1 MSADTQAPW
10 DRLWVNCQLATM
22 AGADPFYGAIAD
34 GAVAARAGR
43 IVWVGEREQ
52 LPDVQTEQAG
62 EQIDLGGAWITPG
75 LIDPHT
81 HLAFAG
87 ERSGE
92 FEQRLRGTSYPD
104 ILRAGG
110 GILSTVRAVRATE
123 AHALA
128 EQTVARAARLAAL
141 GVTTVEI
148 KSGYGMTLADERKQ
162 LLAARSVSERLGMRV
177 SKTFLAAHALPP
189 EFAGRRAEFLA
200 YVSAEVM
207 PALAA
212 DGLIDAV
219 DAFCESIAFSADEVG
234 RLFETA
240 RALGLPVKLH
250 ADQLSDC
257 AGAELASRYGALSA
271 DHLEYTNQR
280 GIESLARA
288 GTVAVLLPA
297 AFYFLREHQLPPVD
311 ALRSAGVRIAIASD
325 CNPGTAPLI
334 SPTATMNLACVQFRL
349 APHEAL
355 AGYTREAARALG
367 ILHETGTIEV
377 GKSAD
382 FAIWRCSTPAELSY
396 WIDGMTPA
404 GRVFRGQP
412 DPDGAG
418 VVQ

>member
-1 MSADTQAPW
+1 LSADTQAPW
-10 DRLWVNCQLATM
+10 DRLWVNCHLATM
-22 AGADPFYGAIAD
+22 AGADPFYGAIDD
-34 GAVAARAGR
+34 GAVATRAGR

-52 LPDVQTEQAG
+52 LPDVQTEQVG

-92 FEQRLRGTSYPD
+92 FEQRLRGANYQD

-110 GILSTVRAVRATE
+110 GILSTVRAVREADAT
-123 AHALA
+123 ALA
-128 EQTVARAARLAAL
+128 EQTIARAARMAAL

-162 LLAARSVSERLGMRV
+162 LLAARSVGERLAMRV

-189 EFAGRRAEFLA
+189 EFASRRSEFLA
-200 YVSAEVM
+200 YVGTEVM

-212 DGLIDAV
+212 EGLVDAV
-219 DAFCESIAFSADEVG
+219 DAFCESIAFSADEVA

-250 ADQLSDC
+250 ADQLCDG
-257 AGAELASRYGALSA
+257 AGAELASRYNALAA
-271 DHLEYTNQR
+271 DHLEYTSQR
-280 GIESLARA
+280 GIECLARA

-297 AFYFLREHQLPPVD
+297 AFYFLREHQLPPVG

-325 CNPGTAPLI
+325 CNPGTAPLL
-334 SPTATMNLACVQFRL
+334 SPTSAMNLACVQFRL

-355 AGYTREAARALG
+355 AGFTREAARALG
-367 ILHETGTIEV
+367 LLHETGTIEV

-382 FAIWRCSTPAELSY
+382 LAIWRCSNPAELSY
-396 WIDGMTPA
+396 WIDGMTPV

-412 DPDGAG
+412 DPHSAG

>member
-1 MSADTQAPW
+1 LSADTPAPW
-10 DRLWVNCQLATM
+10 ERLWVNCHIATM
-22 AGADPFYGAIAD
+22 AGADPFYGAIDD
-34 GAVAARAGR
+34 GAVAVRGDR

-52 LPDVQTEQAG
+52 LPDVQTEQAR
-62 EQIDLGGAWITPG
+62 EQIDLGGAWLTPG

-92 FEQRLRGTSYPD
+92 FEQRLRGASYQD
-104 ILRAGG
+104 IARTGG
-110 GILSTVRAVRATE
+110 GILSTMRAVRETE
-123 AHALA
+123 GSALA
-128 EQTVARAARLAAL
+128 DQTTARAARLASL

-148 KSGYGMTLADERKQ
+148 KSGYGMSLKDERKQ
-162 LLAARSVSERLGMRV
+162 LQAARCVGERLAMRV

-189 EFAGRRAEFLA
+189 EFASRRTEFLA
-200 YVSAEVM
+200 YVRSEVM

-212 DGLIDAV
+212 EGLIDAV
-219 DAFCESIAFSADEVG
+219 DAFCEHIAFSLDEVAA
-234 RLFETA
+234 LFESA

-250 ADQLSDC
+250 ADQLSDGS
-257 AGAELASRYGALSA
+257 GAELAARYEALSA
-271 DHLEYTNQR
+271 DHLEYTSER
-280 GIESLARA
+280 GVECLARA

-297 AFYFLREHQLPPVD
+297 AFYFLRERSLPPVE

-334 SPTATMNLACVQFRL
+334 SPTTAMNLACIQFRL

-367 ILHETGTIEV
+367 LLHETGTIEV

-396 WIDGMTPA
+396 WIDGMVPV
-404 GRVFRGQP
+404 GRVFRGRP
-412 DPDGAG
+412 DPNCAG
-418 VVQ
+418 IVQ